1 MAVKTVEEL
10 LELEQ
15 GIVSDL
21 SSLLGEMNTYV
32 EHVRYIS
39 SQDCAGSKFLAAKK
53 AIVSDEKEN
62 EIIQKIKFLMD
73 TLQDE
78 ANNFIY
84 ENLDSEI
91 DEGEQNEIATTA
103 TKNGRFH

>member
-10 LELEQ
+10 LKFEQ
-15 GIVSDL
+15 GIVSEL

-53 AIVSDEKEN
+53 AIVSAEKGM
-62 EIIQKIKFLMD
+62 KLF
-73 TLQDE
+73 
-78 ANNFIY
+78 
-84 ENLDSEI
+84 
-91 DEGEQNEIATTA
+91 
-103 TKNGRFH
+103 RR

>member
-53 AIVSDEKEN
+53 AIVSAEKGN
-62 EIIQKIKFLMD
+62 EIIQKMKILMD
-73 TLQDE
+73 MLQAE
-78 ANNFIY
+78 TNNFLY
-84 ENLDSEI
+84 ENPDSEI
-91 DEGEQNEIATTA
+91 DEGEQ
-103 TKNGRFH
+103 K